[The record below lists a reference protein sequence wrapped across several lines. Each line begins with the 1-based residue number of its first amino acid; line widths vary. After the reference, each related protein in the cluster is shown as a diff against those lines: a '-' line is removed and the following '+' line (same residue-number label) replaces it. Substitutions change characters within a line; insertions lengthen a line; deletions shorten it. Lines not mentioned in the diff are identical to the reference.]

1 MVGNAHAREAGPVDR
16 LAARLRRPL
25 DRRFLRNFG
34 RLDDLELM
42 SREAGAATPSPGGPR
57 VLVLALRAFPNHAAY
72 ELTIAHALR
81 LRGAEVALL
90 TCGGGQ
96 PACEM
101 GWQRR
106 TWPRACDRCA
116 WFTDELTAIAGLP
129 AYHLR
134 DGLPW
139 GRDARR
145 APRSLNGLRG
155 EVVDPAKASGISVP
169 WFLHTSAVED
179 VPEGAA
185 AAADYQVAVAGVER
199 SAARILDDFRPDV
212 VFMVN
217 GLFAAERTIRQLA
230 LERGS
235 RVPTY
240 EMPPRQNTLFLSQDE
255 PAARYAIDRLWERVR
270 DRPLTAEQLERV
282 RRLLAD
288 RVSGTGAYQ
297 RFFDRAET
305 DVDALRR
312 ALSIDP
318 GQRVT
323 SLFTNLTWD
332 SATLER
338 NLSFDSMVDWMAA
351 AIRAAGALEDVVL
364 VLRIHPADAR
374 WGSRED
380 AWGKAVELARG
391 VPENVRVIHPTEPLS
406 SYALLDMSDRALV
419 YSSTTGLEAA
429 NRGIPVAVAAKV
441 HYRGRGFTWDL
452 ERPADLE
459 SFMAAGQLEMDE
471 RRLDLA
477 RRYAFT
483 YFFRAS
489 IPFPAI
495 DLVEGKPVRVPRNA
509 AAIAPGADPYLDLIC
524 DRLLDGGDF
533 YVPDELALLEEA
545 RPADEDERPTLRGCV
560 DR

>member
-1 MVGNAHAREAGPVDR
+1 MLGNAHARDAGPVDR
-16 LAARLRRPL
+16 VAARLRRPL
-25 DRRFLRNFG
+25 DRRFLRRFG
-34 RLDDLELM
+34 RLDELERM
-42 SREAGAATPSPGGPR
+42 SREAVAATTPRTGPR
-57 VLVLALRAFPNHAAY
+57 VLVLALRAFPNHTAY

-116 WFTDELTAIAGLP
+116 WFTDELTEIAGLP

-139 GRDARR
+139 GADARR
-145 APRSLNGLRG
+145 APHGLNGLRPG
-155 EVVDPAKASGISVP
+155 VVDPVKASGISVP
-169 WFLHTSAVED
+169 WFLHTSAVDE
-179 VPEGAA
+179 VPEGPA

-199 SAARILDDFRPDV
+199 SATRVLDDFRPDV

-230 LERGS
+230 LERGI
-235 RVPTY
+235 RAPTY
-240 EMPPRQNTLFLSQDE
+240 EMPPRQNTLFLCQDE
-255 PAARYAIDRLWERVR
+255 PAARYVIDSLWERVR
-270 DRPLTAEQLERV
+270 DRPLTDEQLERV
-282 RRLLAD
+282 ERLLAD
-288 RVSGTGAYQ
+288 RATGAGAYQ
-297 RFFDRAET
+297 RFFDQAET

-312 ALSIDP
+312 TLAIEP
-318 GQRVT
+318 GKRVI

-338 NLSFDSMVDWMAA
+338 NHAFDSMVDWMAA
-351 AIRAAGALEDVVL
+351 AIRTAGGLDDAVL
-364 VLRIHPADAR
+364 VVRVHPADAR

-380 AWGKAVELARG
+380 AWGSAVRLAG
-391 VPENVRVIHPTEPLS
+391 GGPDNVRVIRPRDPLS
-406 SYALLDMSDRALV
+406 SYALLDMSDQVLV
-419 YSSTTGLEAA
+419 YASTTGLEAA

-441 HYRGRGFTWDL
+441 HYRERGFTWDL
-452 ERPADLE
+452 DRPADLE
-459 SFMAAGQLEMDE
+459 GFMAAAGLEMDQ
-471 RRLDLA
+471 RRTELA

-489 IPFPAI
+489 IPFPVI
-495 DLVEGKPVRVPRNA
+495 DLVEGRPERVPDSA

-533 YVPDELALLEEA
+533 YVPDELALREEA
-545 RPADEDERPTLRGCV
+545 RPAAEDELPTLRASV